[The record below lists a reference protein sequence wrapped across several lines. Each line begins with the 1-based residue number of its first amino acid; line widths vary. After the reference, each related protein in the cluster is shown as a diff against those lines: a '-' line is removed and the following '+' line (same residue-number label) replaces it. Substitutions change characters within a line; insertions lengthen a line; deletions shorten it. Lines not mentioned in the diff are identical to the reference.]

1 MAVQKKQ
8 LEDIFGKKR
17 VHDDKKTLE
26 QYAQDQSFAPKR
38 MPDFV
43 VFAETVEEVQQVVKL
58 ANETLTP
65 VIPYSSGLNFHGA
78 ALPDHGGII
87 LNLSRMNKII
97 QTDEENWSVLIEPGV
112 TFEQLQDEMMKKGF
126 RIMIPFGVPPKRTVL
141 SSLLERDPVMAAPS
155 FEYGN
160 FLIMDT

>member
-1 MAVQKKQ
+1 M
-8 LEDIFGKKR
+8 
-17 VHDDKKTLE
+17 HDDKKTLE
-26 QYAQDQSFAPKR
+26 QYAQDQSFAPRR

-78 ALPDHGGII
+78 ALPDHGGIM

-97 QTDEENWSVLIEPGV
+97 QTDEENWSAMIEPGV

-126 RIMIPFGVPPKRTVL
+126 RIMIPFGAPPKRSVL
-141 SSLLERDPVMAAPS
+141 KFAGERPG
-155 FEYGN
+155 YGCTQ
-160 FLIMDT
+160 L